1 MDKLRKAGF
10 DVEKGISAMKS
21 EELYFRVVETFIR
34 ETGINLVMLEDA
46 FEDENHGECE
56 RLLHT
61 IKGGAA
67 AVYHEGICARSL
79 EMEELVKK
87 KDIATA
93 IKKSEQYMEYCSAVL
108 VSI

>member
-10 DVEKGISAMKS
+10 DVERGIKAMKS
-21 EELYFRVVETFIR
+21 EELYFRVVDTFIR

-46 FEDENHGECE
+46 LEDEDYAECE
-56 RLLHT
+56 RLFHT

-67 AVYHEGICARSL
+67 AVYHEGIREHSL
-79 EMEELVKK
+79 EMEELIKK
-87 KDIATA
+87 NDIVTA
-93 IKKSEQYMEYCSAVL
+93 IKKSEQYMEYCSVIL